1 MPPSELPRL
10 WSRCNRPLFG
20 ALLTSLVACA
30 PLGPDFR
37 GPDIAWLSTWQPNL
51 YGKTYQDANA
61 TDIGQWWQRLGDPIL
76 NDLIALARRENP
88 GLQIAGLRIL
98 ESRAALGIAEGLKYP
113 QVQRID
119 GAGAYVSE
127 YLHGGPD
134 DDHRDYRTGNI
145 AFNLQWEMDFWG
157 RFRRGIE
164 SADAAFFASIANQQD
179 GQVLLAAEV
188 AALYF
193 GYKTTLQR
201 IDIARRN
208 ITLQERNVEITRQ
221 LFESG
226 QQSELDLQQA
236 RTQYLATLAT
246 IPSLRLTLTLQR
258 NALCALLGRT
268 PGDLPELASADDT
281 LPHIQQIPLQEM
293 PVNLLLRR
301 PDVRAAAW
309 EAASQSAQ
317 IGIAISDLYPAI
329 SLFGTV
335 GWAGTSLGDL
345 PDVSTLAAGPAL
357 RWNIFN
363 YGRLKNNVRVQ
374 DARLQQRLE
383 IFRATVLEAAREID
397 DAASRIAQTDAR
409 QRILDESLV
418 AAERSLEIATRR
430 YQEGFADFQRVLDA
444 QAAVFA
450 QSDLVVIN
458 RGDHVAAII
467 ELYLSLG
474 GGWRNA
480 SVDELIPP
488 ETRYQMLERTDWGE
502 LLEEPVPASPVGAI
516 P

>member
-1 MPPSELPRL
+1 MTSPFPRPVISPPL
-10 WSRCNRPLFG
+10 CT
-20 ALLTSLVACA
+20 LLLASVVACT
-30 PLGPDFR
+30 PLGPNFR
-37 GPDIAWLSTWQPNL
+37 EPEMSWLSAWQPDL
-51 YGKTYQDANA
+51 YGQTFQDPNA
-61 TDIGQWWQRLGDPIL
+61 VDISQWWQRLGDPIL
-76 NDLIALARRENP
+76 NELIAVARYENP
-88 GLQIAGLRIL
+88 DLQIAGLRIL
-98 ESRAALGIAEGLKYP
+98 ESRAALGIAVGLQFP
-113 QVQRID
+113 QLQHID

-127 YLHGGPD
+127 YLHGGRD
-134 DDHRDYRTGNI
+134 DDHRDYGTADL

-157 RFRRGIE
+157 RFCRGIE
-164 SADAAFFASIANQQD
+164 SADAAFFASIANQRD

-188 AALYF
+188 ATRYYD
-193 GYKTTLQR
+193 YKTTLQR

-208 ITLQERNVEITRQ
+208 IALQERNVAITRQ

-246 IPSLRLTLTLQR
+246 VPALELTLTRQR
-258 NALCALLGRT
+258 NALSALLGRT
-268 PGDLPELASADDT
+268 PGDLPELAGVDDS
-281 LPHIQQIPLQEM
+281 LPQIGQIPLGQM
-293 PVNLLLRR
+293 PVSLLLRR

-317 IGIAISDLYPAI
+317 IGIAMSDLYPAI
-329 SLFGTV
+329 SLFGSV
-335 GWAGTSLGDL
+335 GWAGTSLGEL
-345 PDVSTLAAGPAL
+345 PDVSTLIAGPAL

-363 YGRLKNNVRVQ
+363 YGRIKNNVRVQ

-383 IFRATVLEAAREID
+383 IFRATVLQAAREID
-397 DAASRIAQTDAR
+397 DAASAIAQTGAR
-409 QRILDESLV
+409 QGILDESLV

-430 YQEGFADFQRVLDA
+430 YQEGYSDFQRVLDA

-467 ELYLSLG
+467 ELYRSIG
-474 GGWRNA
+474 GGWRQA
-480 SVDELIPP
+480 TVEDLFPAD
-488 ETRYQMLERTDWGE
+488 TRYQMQQRSNWGE
-502 LLEEPVPASPVGAI
+502 QLEEPLPALPAGAT